1 MSEPVSNKTKLAPA
15 AQPAPIAAI
24 PAAVPSTTF
33 TKQPEI
39 EAHAPKF
46 APVKHPLRL
55 AIHGRKHLVQP
66 LKDMIAADT
75 NIPAHYRDMLHAEI
89 GNLTSNAAQVDLH
102 IVDHADG
109 SVSIQAHIKPVL
121 LG

>member
-1 MSEPVSNKTKLAPA
+1 MNELDSDKTQVPKNLS
-15 AQPAPIAAI
+15 
-24 PAAVPSTTF
+24 AVPHPLPATTF
-33 TKQPEI
+33 AEQPEI
-39 EAHAPKF
+39 EEHAPKF

-55 AIHGRKHLVQP
+55 AIHGRKHLIQP
-66 LKDMIAADT
+66 LKDMIAADQ

-89 GNLTSNAAQVDLH
+89 GNLKSNAAQIDLH